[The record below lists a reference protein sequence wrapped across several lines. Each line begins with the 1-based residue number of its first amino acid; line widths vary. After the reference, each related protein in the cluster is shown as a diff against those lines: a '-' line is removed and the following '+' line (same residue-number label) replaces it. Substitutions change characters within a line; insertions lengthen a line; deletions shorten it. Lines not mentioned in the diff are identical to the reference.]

1 MRWGFGGGLGLPFAV
16 GGADLEGVP
25 AWFRVPIVD
34 VLPPGICGELSRQ
47 ACLVPG
53 LAAVGGDLDAL
64 DAAVGRPGDTAD
76 WYLTGGQ
83 VVSVLYGVDTALGF
97 DRVFL
102 GPGALDPVGVEVL
115 VGEL

>member
-1 MRWGFGGGLGLPFAV
+1 MRRGFGSGLGLSFAV
-16 GGADLEGVP
+16 GSADLEGVL

-47 ACLVPG
+47 VGFVPG

-76 WYLTGGQ
+76 GYLTGGGGF
-83 VVSVLYGVDTALGF
+83 LRF
-97 DRVFL
+97 DRFHYGLCVCC
-102 GPGALDPVGVEVL
+102 G
-115 VGEL
+115 